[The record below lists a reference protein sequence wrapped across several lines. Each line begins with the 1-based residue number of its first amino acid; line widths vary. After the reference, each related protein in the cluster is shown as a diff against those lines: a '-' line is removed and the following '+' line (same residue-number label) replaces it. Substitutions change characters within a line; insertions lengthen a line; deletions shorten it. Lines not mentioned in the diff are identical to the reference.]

1 MKNTKILLLCML
13 VLLAG
18 CTPKNEELKEEQ
30 KPIVNA
36 GKNDAEQQPS
46 DDEKEG
52 EKEEAIELEKGEA
65 ENEEQPDIN
74 APAQPAE
81 PSAPSVPTPAE
92 PAPVEPTQPSVEE
105 QAPTNFDAVTAAIQ
119 QTDLFSMSMFLE
131 AQQIADLYGN
141 IGADQYEA
149 GFVLKNMMSPGGDEI
164 AVFKVKAGQMDAVK
178 AGIQARDTYGK
189 NEGSFYE
196 MEKEMFDQS
205 KMIEMGDVIVYIA
218 ARNVDELTSIV
229 ETNIK

>member
-1 MKNTKILLLCML
+1 ML